1 MPVSEESKTYHNN
14 YLRVQCYITD
24 RESAEIWRAIEKQL
38 TEKNIEV
45 FGKSEKIT
53 SLKVITFLLNHY
65 SLNSSS
71 GKTV

>member
-45 FGKSEKIT
+45 FGKSEKNHIFESHYISFE
-53 SLKVITFLLNHY
+53 SL
-65 SLNSSS
+65 
-71 GKTV
+71 